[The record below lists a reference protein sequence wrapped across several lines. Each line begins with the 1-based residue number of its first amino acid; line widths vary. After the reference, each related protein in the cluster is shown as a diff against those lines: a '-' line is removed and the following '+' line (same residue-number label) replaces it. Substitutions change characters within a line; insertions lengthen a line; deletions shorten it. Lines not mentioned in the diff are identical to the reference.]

1 VIGRQVGLKLNYGTC
16 ICELEDYVGEK
27 GLSSNWPTK
36 FEHAKKPP
44 HASFPDLLL
53 ESV

>member
-1 VIGRQVGLKLNYGTC
+1 MIGRQVGLKLNYGTC
-16 ICELEDYVGEK
+16 VCELEDYVREK

-36 FEHAKKPP
+36 FGHAKKTP
-44 HASFPDLLL
+44 HASFLGLLL

>member
-1 VIGRQVGLKLNYGTC
+1 VTRCQVGSKLDYETYV
-16 ICELEDYVGEK
+16 CELEDYVGEK

-36 FEHAKKPP
+36 FGHAKKTP
-44 HASFPDLLL
+44 HASFPGLLL